1 MRALAALA
9 LLAALSGCGLQP
21 MYAGGGS
28 GAVAQGLAAID
39 VPPIEGRAGWL
50 VRNALNER
58 LGQRDD
64 VAPRYRLDVLLDD
77 QLEGLGL
84 LTGETIGR
92 ERRTLR
98 ARYQLVDLST
108 GRIIVDAT
116 AGSDAGIDVVSSEF
130 ARKSVGLARELDA
143 FAGIRQ
149 HRHKL
154 VGCGGCTSFVG
165 TAEERNAGLLRRARC
180 NRGEV
185 FLGRLHACSRNA
197 TVTRVRI
204 RSATSRDRF
213 SSAVCSTTS
222 SKASAC

>member
-1 MRALAALA
+1 MRALASLA
-9 LLAALSGCGLQP
+9 LLASLGACGLEP

-50 VRNALNER
+50 VRNALQER
-58 LGQRDD
+58 LAQSGSTGT
-64 VAPRYRLDVLLDD
+64 PRYRLDVLLDD

-108 GRIIVDAT
+108 GRIVVDAT

-130 ARKSVGLARELDA
+130 ATIAAEQTALENLSREVADR
-143 FAGIRQ
+143 I
-149 HRHKL
+149 
-154 VGCGGCTSFVG
+154 
-165 TAEERNAGLLRRARC
+165 
-180 NRGEV
+180 
-185 FLGRLHACSRNA
+185 
-197 TVTRVRI
+197 VTRVTVALREP
-204 RSATSRDRF
+204 A
-213 SSAVCSTTS
+213 
-222 SKASAC
+222 